1 MTPADRPWIVTRID
15 GRIASVA
22 ADYGRFADIARR
34 LAEAGPAS
42 AEAVTTEKIA
52 TEELPALDAGTAWE
66 DLRLFGTPFQKKV
79 WKTLYDLTHG
89 QKALL
94 YSYSDIA
101 VLCDNPLG
109 VRAVAH
115 AVALNPVAYIIPCHL
130 VVPKESMDRSRE
142 IRSKAEDSTLF
153 KGSDLYLLDTLDVGD
168 YAYGSALKRALIK
181 LQME

>member
-1 MTPADRPWIVTRID
+1 MNAPDRWIVTRID

-22 ADYGRFADIARR
+22 ADYRHFASIAAR
-34 LAEAGPAS
+34 LAAAGPSS
-42 AEAVTTEKIA
+42 AETVTTEKIA
-52 TEELPALDAGTAWE
+52 TADLPALDRSVSWD
-66 DLRLFGTPFQKKV
+66 DLVLFGTPFQKKV

-89 QKALL
+89 QNALL

-142 IRSKAEDSTLF
+142 IRARAEENTLF
-153 KGSDLYLLDTLDVGD
+153 KGSDLYLLDTIAVGD
-168 YAYGSALKRALIK
+168 YAYGPALKRALIK
-181 LQME
+181 LQMG

>member
-1 MTPADRPWIVTRID
+1 MTPVERPWIVTRID

-22 ADYGRFADIARR
+22 ADYGRFAEIARR

-101 VLCDNPLG
+101 VLCENPLG

-142 IRSKAEDSTLF
+142 IRTKAEDSTLF

>member
-1 MTPADRPWIVTRID
+1 MKTNERLWIVTRVD

-22 ADYGRFADIARR
+22 ADFGHFADIAAR
-34 LAEAGPAS
+34 LAAAGPS
-42 AEAVTTEKIA
+42 AAESVSVEKI
-52 TEELPALDAGTAWE
+52 TTDALSEIDKSVSWE
-66 DLRLFGTPFQKKV
+66 DLKIYGTSFQKKV
-79 WKTLYDLTHG
+79 WKTLFDLTHG
-89 QKALL
+89 QNALL

-130 VVPKESMDRSRE
+130 VVPKESMDRSRD
-142 IRSKAEDSTLF
+142 IRAKAEEGTLF

-168 YAYGSALKRALIK
+168 YAYGSALKRELIK
-181 LQME
+181 RQLG